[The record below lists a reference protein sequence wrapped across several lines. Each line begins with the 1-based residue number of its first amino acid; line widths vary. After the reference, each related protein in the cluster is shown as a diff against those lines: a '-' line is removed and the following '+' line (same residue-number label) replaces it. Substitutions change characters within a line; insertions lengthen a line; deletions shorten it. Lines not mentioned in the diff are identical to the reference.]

1 MGAKKTS
8 VQYLL
13 AVAATNLTFSTQIY
27 LALILLIYH
36 KMKWQVLVLA
46 LASIVAADVSTF
58 NENDVKHFLNDLHVK
73 YDDSASF
80 EELSKLAESEYEKL
94 QTTGHNVVVD
104 VNDDRNQEILK
115 LATKP
120 KADLQ
125 DVFPQTESKW
135 GYLFKNDKSVKDWA
149 FETWLASSLK
159 DFLHKNGVSFGRKS
173 SKQALL
179 DLAKEKYDQIVKDN
193 GVSGSY
199 AGDWLYLGW
208 SLNDVKKWLEDHD
221 IAFDPS
227 QTKDD
232 LINSVKENS
241 YLASLEAI
249 DAKNSFLDSLKL
261 GRKEAFDKGEK
272 TKDSFI
278 DGWSYP
284 QLREWLY
291 IHGFIDTKPGVYAED
306 LDIEKLKK
314 LAKSHKSY
322 LVSDIKQWLEKASK
336 SADPYL
342 SKASESVETAK
353 DYINDTFLVGIDS
366 WSKERLRDFLKARD
380 VKFPQFALKQDLINY
395 VKKSVNVPVKYKQSD
410 SPFTGVLEGL
420 SLNSVQKWLSQQ
432 GKNVNGA
439 RKDALSLLK
448 EYYESKGSDIQT
460 QIDLHKPDLDDYR
473 ESVTSSVRSFQ
484 LSLGDSA
491 DKAEKI
497 AESEKSLAEDAILSS
512 YNVAVQYYDEA
523 SKYFSKE
530 AQNAG
535 DSLESILQG
544 AQDAAYEYSGL
555 LSKEAG
561 YSKKKIE
568 ESASSVALAAN
579 EFATSLS
586 KLLKQKSKE
595 SQQAANLYLDSAKK
609 LVAGTIG
616 KLTGQANDL
625 QDVAGKYADQ
635 ASKSAEKVAEKAAKN
650 ANDAAKSA
658 GDAAEEYKPDWNNA
672 YSAASTKY
680 GDYSSAVKDA
690 ANGAYEAAG
699 EAAGNAYDQVEKSTK
714 QAWDYI
720 FQLYS
725 KADLQSY
732 LLSFGFDNDFLSSL
746 KRSDLVRL
754 AQAQLDVFYGGGK
767 TKWDKLIVELLQ
779 DSSDDVRRALGLEP
793 KHESVWDKVKNIW

>member
-1 MGAKKTS
+1 
-8 VQYLL
+8 
-13 AVAATNLTFSTQIY
+13 
-27 LALILLIYH
+27 
-36 KMKWQVLVLA
+36 MKWQVLVLV

-58 NENDVKHFLNDLHVK
+58 NENDVKHFLSDLQVK

-80 EELSKLAESEYEKL
+80 EELSKLAQSEYEKL
-94 QTTGHNVVVD
+94 QTVGHNVVVD

-135 GYLFKNDKSVKDWA
+135 GYLFRTDRSVKDWA
-149 FETWLASSLK
+149 FETWLASTLRN
-159 DFLHKNGVSFGRKS
+159 FLHKNGVSFGKKS
-173 SKQALL
+173 TKQELL

-208 SLNDVKKWLEDHD
+208 SVDEAKKWLEDHE
-221 IAFDPS
+221 ISFDPS

-232 LINSVKENS
+232 LISAVKENS

-249 DAKNSFLDSLKL
+249 DAKNSLLDSLKL

-272 TKDSFI
+272 IKDSFI
-278 DGWSYP
+278 DGWSYS

-291 IHGFIDTKPGVYAED
+291 IHGFIDTKPGVYADD
-306 LDIEKLKK
+306 LDIDKLKK
-314 LAKSHKSY
+314 LVKSHKAY
-322 LVSDIKQWLEKASK
+322 LVSDIKQWLDRASK

-342 SKASESVETAK
+342 SKASESAESAK

-380 VKFPQFALKQDLINY
+380 VKFPQFALKQDLITY

-420 SLNSVQKWLSQQ
+420 SLGSVQKWLNQQ

-448 EYYESKGSDIQT
+448 EYYETKGSDIQT

-491 DKAEKI
+491 DKAEKV

-523 SKYFSKE
+523 SKYLGKE

-535 DSLESILQG
+535 DSLESILQD

-561 YSKKKIE
+561 YSKQKIE
-568 ESASSVALAAN
+568 ESASSVALAAK

-586 KLLKQKSKE
+586 KLMKQKSKE
-595 SQQAANLYLDSAKK
+595 SKQAAHLYLDSAKSF
-609 LVAGTIG
+609 VAGTIG

-625 QDVAGKYADQ
+625 QDAAEKYAEQ
-635 ASKSAEKVAEKAAKN
+635 ASKSAEKAAKN
-650 ANDAAKSA
+650 AAKTANEAAQSA
-658 GDAAEEYKPDWNNA
+658 GEAAEEYKPDWNNA

-690 ANGAYEAAG
+690 AGTAYE
-699 EAAGNAYDQVEKSTK
+699 QVEKSTK
-714 QAWDYI
+714 KAWDYI

-732 LLSFGFDNDFLSSL
+732 LLSFGFDTDFLASL

-754 AQAQLDVFYGGGK
+754 AQAQLDVFYGGGR

-779 DSSDDVRRALGLEP
+779 ESSDDVRRALGLEP

>member
-1 MGAKKTS
+1 M
-8 VQYLL
+8 
-13 AVAATNLTFSTQIY
+13 
-27 LALILLIYH
+27 
-36 KMKWQVLVLA
+36 
-46 LASIVAADVSTF
+46 STF
-58 NENDVKHFLNDLHVK
+58 NENDVKHFLSDLQVK

-80 EELSKLAESEYEKL
+80 EELSKLAQSEYEKL
-94 QTTGHNVVVD
+94 QTVGHNVVVD

-135 GYLFKNDKSVKDWA
+135 GYLFRTDRSVKDWA
-149 FETWLASSLK
+149 FETWLASTLRN
-159 DFLHKNGVSFGRKS
+159 FLHKNGVSFGKKS
-173 SKQALL
+173 TKQELL

-208 SLNDVKKWLEDHD
+208 SVDEAKKWLEDHE
-221 IAFDPS
+221 ISFDPS

-232 LINSVKENS
+232 LISAVKENS

-249 DAKNSFLDSLKL
+249 DAKNSLLDSLKL

-272 TKDSFI
+272 IKDTFI
-278 DGWSYP
+278 DGWSYS

-291 IHGFIDTKPGVYAED
+291 IHGFIDSKPGVYADD
-306 LDIEKLKK
+306 LDIDKLKK
-314 LAKSHKSY
+314 LVKSHKAY
-322 LVSDIKQWLEKASK
+322 LVSDIKQWLDRASK

-342 SKASESVETAK
+342 SKASESAENAK
-353 DYINDTFLVGIDS
+353 EYINDTFLVGIDS

-380 VKFPQFALKQDLINY
+380 VKFPQFALKQDLITY

-420 SLNSVQKWLSQQ
+420 SLGSVQKWLNQQ

-448 EYYESKGSDIQT
+448 EYYETKGSDIQT

-523 SKYFSKE
+523 SKYLGKE

-535 DSLESILQG
+535 DSLESILQD

-561 YSKKKIE
+561 YSKQKIE
-568 ESASSVALAAN
+568 ESASSVALAAK

-586 KLLKQKSKE
+586 KLMKQKSKE
-595 SQQAANLYLDSAKK
+595 SKQAAHLYLDSAKSF
-609 LVAGTIG
+609 VAGTIG

-625 QDVAGKYADQ
+625 QDAAEKYAEQ
-635 ASKSAEKVAEKAAKN
+635 ASKSAEKAAKN
-650 ANDAAKSA
+650 AAKTANEAAQSA
-658 GDAAEEYKPDWNNA
+658 GEAAEEYKPDWNNA

-690 ANGAYEAAG
+690 AGTAYE
-699 EAAGNAYDQVEKSTK
+699 QVEKSTK
-714 QAWDYI
+714 KAWDYI

-732 LLSFGFDNDFLSSL
+732 LLSFGFDTDFLASL

-754 AQAQLDVFYGGGK
+754 AQAQLDVFYGGGR

-779 DSSDDVRRALGLEP
+779 ESSDDVRRALGLEP

>member
-1 MGAKKTS
+1 
-8 VQYLL
+8 
-13 AVAATNLTFSTQIY
+13 
-27 LALILLIYH
+27 
-36 KMKWQVLVLA
+36 
-46 LASIVAADVSTF
+46 
-58 NENDVKHFLNDLHVK
+58 VK

-80 EELSKLAESEYEKL
+80 EELSKLAQSEYEKL
-94 QTTGHNVVVD
+94 QTVGHNVVVD

-135 GYLFKNDKSVKDWA
+135 GYLFRTDRSVKDWA
-149 FETWLASSLK
+149 FETWLASTLRN
-159 DFLHKNGVSFGRKS
+159 FLHKNGVSFGKKS
-173 SKQALL
+173 TKQELL

-208 SLNDVKKWLEDHD
+208 SVDEAKKWLEDHE
-221 IAFDPS
+221 ISFDPS

-232 LINSVKENS
+232 LISAVKENS
-241 YLASLEAI
+241 YLVSLEAI
-249 DAKNSFLDSLKL
+249 DAKNSLLDSLKL

-272 TKDSFI
+272 IKDSFI
-278 DGWSYP
+278 DGWSYS

-291 IHGFIDTKPGVYAED
+291 IHGFIDTKPGVYADD
-306 LDIEKLKK
+306 LDIDKLKK
-314 LAKSHKSY
+314 LVKSHKAY
-322 LVSDIKQWLEKASK
+322 LVSDIKQWLDRASK

-342 SKASESVETAK
+342 SKASESAESAK

-380 VKFPQFALKQDLINY
+380 VKFPQFALKQDLITY

-420 SLNSVQKWLSQQ
+420 SLGSVQKWLNQQ

-448 EYYESKGSDIQT
+448 EYYETKGSDIQT

-491 DKAEKI
+491 DKAEKV

-523 SKYFSKE
+523 SKYLGKE

-535 DSLESILQG
+535 DSLESILQD

-561 YSKKKIE
+561 YSKQKIE
-568 ESASSVALAAN
+568 ESASSVALAAK

-586 KLLKQKSKE
+586 KLMKQKSKE
-595 SQQAANLYLDSAKK
+595 SKQAAHLYLDSAKSF
-609 LVAGTIG
+609 VAGTIG

-625 QDVAGKYADQ
+625 QDAAEKYAEQ
-635 ASKSAEKVAEKAAKN
+635 ASKSAEKAAKN
-650 ANDAAKSA
+650 AAKTANEAAQSA
-658 GDAAEEYKPDWNNA
+658 GEAAEEYKPDWNNA

-690 ANGAYEAAG
+690 AGTAYE
-699 EAAGNAYDQVEKSTK
+699 QVEKSTK
-714 QAWDYI
+714 KAWDYI

-732 LLSFGFDNDFLSSL
+732 LLSFGFDTDFLASL

-754 AQAQLDVFYGGGK
+754 AQAQLDVFYGGGR

-779 DSSDDVRRALGLEP
+779 ESSDDVRRALGLEP

>member
-1 MGAKKTS
+1 
-8 VQYLL
+8 
-13 AVAATNLTFSTQIY
+13 
-27 LALILLIYH
+27 
-36 KMKWQVLVLA
+36 MKWQVLVLV

-58 NENDVKHFLNDLHVK
+58 NENDVKHFLSDLQVK

-80 EELSKLAESEYEKL
+80 EELSKLAQSEYEKL
-94 QTTGHNVVVD
+94 QTVGHNVVVD

-135 GYLFKNDKSVKDWA
+135 GYLFRTDRSVKDWA
-149 FETWLASSLK
+149 FETWLASTLRN
-159 DFLHKNGVSFGRKS
+159 FLHKNGVSFGKKS
-173 SKQALL
+173 TKQELL

-208 SLNDVKKWLEDHD
+208 SVDEAKKWLEDHE
-221 IAFDPS
+221 ISFDPS

-232 LINSVKENS
+232 LISAVKENS

-249 DAKNSFLDSLKL
+249 DAKNSLLDSLKL

-272 TKDSFI
+272 IKDSFI
-278 DGWSYP
+278 DGWSYS

-291 IHGFIDTKPGVYAED
+291 IHGFIDTKPGVYADD
-306 LDIEKLKK
+306 LDIDKLKK
-314 LAKSHKSY
+314 LVKSHKAY
-322 LVSDIKQWLEKASK
+322 LVSDIKQWLDRASK

-342 SKASESVETAK
+342 SKASESAESAK

-380 VKFPQFALKQDLINY
+380 VKFPQFALKQDLITY

-420 SLNSVQKWLSQQ
+420 SLGSVQKWLNQQ

-448 EYYESKGSDIQT
+448 EYYETKGSDIQT

-491 DKAEKI
+491 DKAEKV

-523 SKYFSKE
+523 SKYIGKE

-535 DSLESILQG
+535 DSLESILQD

-561 YSKKKIE
+561 YSKQKIE
-568 ESASSVALAAN
+568 ESASSVALAAK

-586 KLLKQKSKE
+586 KLMKQKSKE
-595 SQQAANLYLDSAKK
+595 SKQAAHLYLDSAKSF
-609 LVAGTIG
+609 VAGTIG

-625 QDVAGKYADQ
+625 QDAAEKYAEQ
-635 ASKSAEKVAEKAAKN
+635 ASKSAEKAAKN
-650 ANDAAKSA
+650 AAKTANEAAQSA
-658 GDAAEEYKPDWNNA
+658 GEAAEEYKPDWNNA

-690 ANGAYEAAG
+690 AGTAYE
-699 EAAGNAYDQVEKSTK
+699 QVEKSTK
-714 QAWDYI
+714 KAWDYI

-732 LLSFGFDNDFLSSL
+732 LLSFGFDTDFLASL

-754 AQAQLDVFYGGGK
+754 AQAQLDVFYGGGR

-779 DSSDDVRRALGLEP
+779 ESSDDVRRALGLEP

>member
-1 MGAKKTS
+1 
-8 VQYLL
+8 
-13 AVAATNLTFSTQIY
+13 
-27 LALILLIYH
+27 
-36 KMKWQVLVLA
+36 MKWQVLVLA

-58 NENDVKHFLNDLHVK
+58 NENDVKHFLSDLQVK

-80 EELSKLAESEYEKL
+80 EELSKLAQSEYEKL
-94 QTTGHNVVVD
+94 QTVGHNVVVD

-135 GYLFKNDKSVKDWA
+135 GYLFRTDRSVKDWA
-149 FETWLASSLK
+149 FETWSASTLRN
-159 DFLHKNGVSFGRKS
+159 FLHKNGVSFGKKS
-173 SKQALL
+173 TKQELL

-199 AGDWLYLGW
+199 AGDWLYSGW
-208 SLNDVKKWLEDHD
+208 SVDEAKKWLEDHE
-221 IAFDPS
+221 ISFDPS

-232 LINSVKENS
+232 LISAVKENS

-249 DAKNSFLDSLKL
+249 DAKNSLLDSLKL

-272 TKDSFI
+272 IKDSFI
-278 DGWSYP
+278 DGWSYS

-291 IHGFIDTKPGVYAED
+291 IHGFIDTKPGVYADD
-306 LDIEKLKK
+306 LDIDKLKK
-314 LAKSHKSY
+314 LVKSHKAY
-322 LVSDIKQWLEKASK
+322 LVSDIKQWSDRASK

-342 SKASESVETAK
+342 SKASESAENAK

-380 VKFPQFALKQDLINY
+380 VKFPQFASKQDLITY

-420 SLNSVQKWLSQQ
+420 SLGSVQKWLNQQ

-439 RKDALSLLK
+439 RKDALSSLK
-448 EYYESKGSDIQT
+448 EYYETKGSDIQT
-460 QIDLHKPDLDDYR
+460 QIDLYKPDLDDYR

-484 LSLGDSA
+484 SSLGDSA

-523 SKYFSKE
+523 SKYLSKE
-530 AQNAG
+530 VQNAG
-535 DSLESILQG
+535 DSLESILQD

-555 LSKEAG
+555 LSKEAD
-561 YSKKKIE
+561 YSKQKIE
-568 ESASSVALAAN
+568 ESASSVALAAK

-586 KLLKQKSKE
+586 KSMKQKSKE
-595 SQQAANLYLDSAKK
+595 SKQAAHSYLDSAKSF
-609 LVAGTIG
+609 VAGTIG

-625 QDVAGKYADQ
+625 QDAAEKYAEQ
-635 ASKSAEKVAEKAAKN
+635 ASKSAEKAAKKAAKN
-650 ANDAAKSA
+650 ANEAAQSA
-658 GDAAEEYKPDWNNA
+658 GEAAEEYKPDWNNA

-690 ANGAYEAAG
+690 AGTAYE
-699 EAAGNAYDQVEKSTK
+699 QVEKSTK

-732 LLSFGFDNDFLSSL
+732 LSSFGFDSDFLASL

-754 AQAQLDVFYGGGK
+754 AQAQSDVFYGGGR
-767 TKWDKLIVELLQ
+767 TKWDKSIVELLQ
-779 DSSDDVRRALGLEP
+779 ESSDDVRRALGLEP